1 MPPIYINTDNS
12 NKSEKVFVANLAGD
26 SVDTV
31 EAKMKEMVVK
41 AIEKAPEFTTNKVD
55 PAKGYTLMFKVT
67 KFKSEGREASCTIT
81 GEILRYPNVTYS
93 KDKRAGN
100 SQTET
105 VFFGG
110 NWTQSASATGRR
122 AAVDCVEAIM
132 ESMVPKSY
140 PVMKADMT
148 KR

>member
-12 NKSEKVFVANLAGD
+12 NKSDKVFIASLAGD

-55 PAKGYTLMFKVT
+55 PAKGYTLRFKIT
-67 KFKSEGREASCTIT
+67 KFKSEGRDASCTIA
-81 GEILRYPNVTYS
+81 GEILRYPTVSYS
-93 KDKRAGN
+93 KAKGAG
-100 SQTET
+100 STQTET
-105 VFFGG
+105 VMFAG
-110 NWTQSASATGRR
+110 NWGGSASASGRS

-132 ESMVPKSY
+132 ESMIPKSY
-140 PVMKADMT
+140 PVMKSDMT
-148 KR
+148 RR